1 MRSAHSR
8 NIARPR
14 RADGPASKGPMTTHS
29 TTGTTTGSRFER
41 AIQAIDAANAE
52 DPTRIDTPDGP
63 RPKELVHAEL
73 LTGWVRRLRP
83 DASEA
88 LLLAA
93 RAHHIRRW
101 TLPRTSYPPG
111 RSGYLRWRTRLH
123 DVHAEAAAAILA
135 SAGYDEP
142 SIARVQT
149 IIRKEHLR
157 EDPEVQTL
165 EDALCLVFL
174 DLQLDELTASIADE
188 AKMVSVLRKSWAK
201 MSPAG
206 REFALG
212 LDLTPA
218 GLALVR
224 RALDAS

>member
-1 MRSAHSR
+1 MPADERFTQA
-8 NIARPR
+8 IA
-14 RADGPASKGPMTTHS
+14 
-29 TTGTTTGSRFER
+29 
-41 AIQAIDAANAE
+41 AIDATNSLDPVDVETAE
-52 DPTRIDTPDGP
+52 GL

-73 LTGWVRRLRP
+73 LSEWVQSLRP

-111 RSGYLRWRTRLH
+111 RGGYLRWRNRLH
-123 DVHAEAAAAILA
+123 EIHAEEAASVLGG
-135 SAGYDEP
+135 AGYGVDE
-142 SIARVQT
+142 IARVQA

-157 EDPEVQTL
+157 DDPEVQTL

-174 DLQLDELTASIADE
+174 ELQLDELTASLADE
-188 AKMVSVLRKSWAK
+188 PKMVSVLRKAWAK

-206 REFALG
+206 REFALR
-212 LDLTPA
+212 LDLTPE

-224 RALDAS
+224 SALGAD

>member
-1 MRSAHSR
+1 MA
-8 NIARPR
+8 
-14 RADGPASKGPMTTHS
+14 AD
-29 TTGTTTGSRFER
+29 SRFVQ
-41 AIQAIDAANAE
+41 AITDIDAANAH
-52 DPTRIDTPDGP
+52 DPVSVETARGLL
-63 RPKELVHAEL
+63 PKELVHAQL
-73 LTGWVRRLRP
+73 LSEWVLRLRP
-83 DASEA
+83 DAGEA

-111 RSGYLRWRTRLH
+111 RGGYLRWRNRLH
-123 DVHAEAAAAILA
+123 EVHAEEAADILRA
-135 SAGYDEP
+135 TGYGAEE
-142 SIARVQT
+142 IARVQA
-149 IIRKEHLR
+149 IILKEHLR
-157 EDPEVQTL
+157 DDPEVQTL

-174 DLQLDELTASIADE
+174 ELQLDELTASLADE
-188 AKMVSVLRKSWAK
+188 VKMVSVLRKAWAK

-224 RALDAS
+224 RALGAD

>member
-1 MRSAHSR
+1 MG
-8 NIARPR
+8 RPR
-14 RADGPASKGPMTTHS
+14 GWGRVPTNTAFA
-29 TTGTTTGSRFER
+29 R
-41 AIQAIDAANAE
+41 AIAAIDAANAE
-52 DPTRIDTPDGP
+52 DPTRIQTAEGL

-73 LTGWVRRLRP
+73 LTAWVGRLNP
-83 DASEA
+83 EASEA

-93 RAHHIRRW
+93 RAHHLRRW
-101 TLPRTSYPPG
+101 TLPRNSYPPG
-111 RSGYLRWRTRLH
+111 RTGYLRWRTRLH
-123 DVHAEAAAAILA
+123 DIHAEAAAAILA
-135 SAGYDEP
+135 TAGYEADTIE
-142 SIARVQT
+142 RVQT

-157 EDPEVQTL
+157 DDPEVQTL

-174 DLQLDELTASIADE
+174 DRQLDELTASIADE

-212 LDLTPA
+212 LDLTAA

-224 RALDAS
+224 RALDAT